1 MVYTEIFFANELVS
15 GLGKA
20 GVWTFDPP
28 RLLIAYCNE
37 IY

>member
-15 GLGKA
+15 GLGWA
-20 GVWTFDPP
+20 GSGLLPYP
-28 RLLIAYCNE
+28 RLLIAFCNE